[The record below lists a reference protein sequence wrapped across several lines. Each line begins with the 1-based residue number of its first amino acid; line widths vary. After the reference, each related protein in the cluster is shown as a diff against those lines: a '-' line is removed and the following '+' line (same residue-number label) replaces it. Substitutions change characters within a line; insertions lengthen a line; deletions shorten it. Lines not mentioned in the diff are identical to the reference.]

1 MVALAFAAG
10 SSVSGSHN
18 ALPEAVVPY
27 SHSFANCYNQC
38 GGHFIRQ
45 LPVRAPLSSPPNR
58 S

>member
-27 SHSFANCYNQC
+27 SHSFA
-38 GGHFIRQ
+38 I
-45 LPVRAPLSSPPNR
+45 LPIAITSVRDTSSGSCLFVPH
-58 S
+58 